1 MICVSL
7 GVLWFASDDAKEAPP
22 VEPSPKEEPG
32 KVDVPISE
40 PNPLPPLVNTRDGRI
55 IEVRGAEG
63 PVSLWLGGPGVDADF
78 QAESPNG
85 LFPLPLT
92 YEDEEIPTLEVRASA
107 GERCF
112 WGPLEADAK
121 TLEVVAGAPLSLLVR
136 NEFGQRLDAQ
146 VRIGLEF
153 VGFVFLKEETSTD
166 GLAVPCLPEGEYAL
180 SVTAPGYL
188 ASHLEILHSAE
199 VRSVEVVLKEGSS
212 IEGEVLAETGEPIEG
227 AVVLVDACTD
237 GVCVPHELVETSANG
252 RFISD
257 HLPSPE
263 ARLVARH
270 PDFEAR
276 RATGRGNVRLVL
288 KRGTPRTFVAVGSGE
303 EPVEEARVVW
313 KSDFDSGGGVTDS
326 KGEWRDNTAPASA
339 RARAIMGRFESPWTS
354 VSGSRVELDLS
365 AASGGNEL
373 VRVVSAHR
381 VHEVVFSQGE
391 TICAH
396 DVLKPGD
403 YRVYCSAGP
412 TNADLKMAAG
422 LARVHFELG
431 RDASISPPPPKEHVF
446 RIRSAEKPNLQI
458 EFDGMTTQIEVMK
471 DGENWLARASLWND
485 VEAPKWRASALGLGQ
500 EEGRATG
507 ESTSVE
513 LSKQFTRQVFVLDS
527 TGSPINGAFIGIRS
541 REGQMDW
548 GKSSGDLPFQ
558 RRMAEGEA
566 LALYLVDARRGE
578 AIFELSE
585 GASDR
590 VELRADVLSST
601 PTGYLSRA
609 EIEALGFRLV
619 RDGRG
624 WRIDEFPPDSG
635 VKRGDWWIAAWRR
648 GNSVLVVTWNGGKY
662 KEHVIRPQ

>member
-1 MICVSL
+1 MICLGL
-7 GVLWFASDDAKEAPP
+7 GVLWFTSDDAEEAPIESSP
-22 VEPSPKEEPG
+22 EVKLDQVEAPT
-32 KVDVPISE
+32 SE
-40 PNPLPPLVNTRDGRI
+40 PEPPPTLVNSRDGRI
-55 IEVRGAEG
+55 IEVQGADE
-63 PVSLWLGGPGVDADF
+63 PVTIWLGGPGVDADF

-107 GERCF
+107 GDRCF
-112 WGPLEADAK
+112 WGALEADAK
-121 TLEVVAGAPLSLLVR
+121 TLEVVAGSPLSLLVR
-136 NEFGQRLDAQ
+136 NEFGQRLEAQ

-153 VGFVFLKEETSTD
+153 VGFVFVKGETSTD
-166 GLAVPCLPEGEYAL
+166 GLTVRCLPEGEYAL

-188 ASHLEILHSAE
+188 ASHLEIFHSAE

-227 AVVLVDACTD
+227 AVVLVDSCTD
-237 GVCVPHELVETSANG
+237 RVCVPHELVETGADG

-276 RATGRGNVRLVL
+276 RATGRGNVSLVL
-288 KRGTPRTFVAVGSGE
+288 KRGTPRTFVALGSGE
-303 EPVEEARVVW
+303 EPVEGARVVW
-313 KSDFDSGGGVTDS
+313 ESDFDSGGGVTDS

-339 RARAIMGRFESPWTS
+339 RARAIMGRFESPWTA

-373 VRVVSAHR
+373 VRVES
-381 VHEVVFSQGE
+381 VHLVHDVEFSQGE

-403 YRVYCSAGP
+403 FRVYCPAGP
-412 TNADLKMAAG
+412 TTATLKMTIG

-431 RDASISPPPPKEHVF
+431 REATVSPPPPKEHVF
-446 RIRSAEKPNLQI
+446 RIRSAEKPSLQI
-458 EFDGMTTQIEVMK
+458 EFDGRTTQIEVMK
-471 DGENWLARASLWND
+471 DGENWLARTSLWND

-513 LSKQFTRQVFVLDS
+513 LSKQYTRQVFVLDS
-527 TGSPINGAFIGIRS
+527 TGAPINGAFIGIQGS
-541 REGQMDW
+541 DGQIDW
-548 GKSSGDLPFQ
+548 ARSSGDLPFQ
-558 RRMAEGEA
+558 RRIPEGES
-566 LALYLVDARRGE
+566 LDLYLVDARRGE
-578 AIFELSE
+578 ASFRLGE
-585 GASDR
+585 GSSDR
-590 VELRADVLSST
+590 VELRSDVLSS
-601 PTGYLSRA
+601 PPKGYLTRA
-609 EIEALGFRLV
+609 EIDAIGFRLV

-624 WRIDEFPPDSG
+624 WRIDEFPADSG
-635 VKRGDWWIAAWRR
+635 IQRGDWWIAAWRR
-648 GNSVLVVTWNGGKY
+648 GKSVLVVTWNAGKY
-662 KEHVIRPQ
+662 KEHVIRPK